1 MKLDRK
7 DSSERPIS
15 RHSVSEFLIPIKSL
29 NTIPPNHS
37 DDSFC
42 RDKLKQQPSEVVQNY
57 SSQNKKSKRKPGEGS
72 GYIKTI
78 ERAKKGKRYTEYWYQ
93 WEIWLNGKQ
102 VKSGTT
108 YIPQKKLSRCRAMD
122 ASKETVNK
130 ILRYLR
136 TNRKKKK

>member
-15 RHSVSEFLIPIKSL
+15 RHSVPEFLIPIKSL
-29 NTIPPNHS
+29 NTIPPNYS
-37 DDSFC
+37 EDSLL
-42 RDKLKQQPSEVVQNY
+42 RDKLKQQPRETVQNY
-57 SSQNKKSKRKPGEGS
+57 SNKNKKSKRKPGEGS

-78 ERAKKGKRYTEYWYQ
+78 DRIKKGKRYIEYWYQ
-93 WEIWLNGKQ
+93 WEIWSNGKQ

-108 YIPQKKLSRCRAMD
+108 YIPQKKLSRCKAMD
-122 ASKETVNK
+122 ASKEPVNK